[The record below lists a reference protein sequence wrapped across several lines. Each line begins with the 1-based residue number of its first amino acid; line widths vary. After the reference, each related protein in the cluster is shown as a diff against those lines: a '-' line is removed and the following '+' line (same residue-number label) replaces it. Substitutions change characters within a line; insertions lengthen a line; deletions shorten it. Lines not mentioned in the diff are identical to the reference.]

1 MRQLLPAPRDA
12 VDPLDLYPRAERHE
26 PPGRPWVMINMIAGI
41 DGGTAID
48 GLSGGLGGPG
58 DKAVFGAVRAS
69 CDWILVASG
78 TARAERYRL
87 PQPGDAARRARISA
101 GRSPSPGLAVVSGS
115 LDFEPDLPMLAE
127 PPDDVSRALVITGDS
142 APDDR
147 VENLRRVAEV
157 VVLPGPRPT
166 PAGAL
171 AQLRQRGAGVV
182 LVEGGPSFNAQF
194 AATGLIDELCVSI
207 APKVT
212 AGASKR
218 MVAGDQPIDPLDF
231 DLDWLLEHESMLFA
245 RYLRR

>member
-1 MRQLLPAPRDA
+1 
-12 VDPLDLYPRAERHE
+12 
-26 PPGRPWVMINMIAGI
+26 MINMISGI

-78 TARAERYRL
+78 TARSERYRI

-115 LDFEPDLPMLAE
+115 LDFETDLPMFTE
-127 PPDDVSRALVITGDS
+127 RPDDLPRALVITGGS
-142 APDDR
+142 APADR
-147 VENLRRVAEV
+147 VEELERVAEV
-157 VVLPGPRPT
+157 VVLPEPRPT
-166 PAGAL
+166 PATAL
-171 AQLRQRGAGVV
+171 AQLRQRGARVV
-182 LVEGGPSFNAQF
+182 LVEGGPGFNAQF
-194 AATGLIDELCVSI
+194 AASGLIDELCVSI
-207 APKVT
+207 SPKVT
-212 AGASKR
+212 AGTSKR
-218 MVAGDQPIDPLDF
+218 IVDGGPPMDPLDF